1 VVGGPDLRERRR
13 LSTRREIT
21 RVALELVAEHG
32 LAEVTV
38 EDIAKAAGVSPRTF
52 FNYFTSKKSAVIPGP
67 EAPPT
72 EAIERFVA
80 DRDVPVWEGLV
91 TLLAR
96 SGVALPGQRRLL
108 SLTHQVLTA
117 HPELMPAVHERVVE
131 WESSIVDAVAR
142 RLDTRPDDDRPLV
155 IAAAAGAML
164 RVAVTRQITDDDD
177 DLPTDITR
185 AFETLREL
193 LAT

>member
-32 LAEVTV
+32 LAQVTA
-38 EDIAKAAGVSPRTF
+38 EEIAKAAGVSPRTF

-67 EAPPT
+67 EPPPA

-80 DRDVPVWEGLV
+80 DRNVPVWDGLV

-96 SGVALPGQRRLL
+96 SGVPLPGERRIL
-108 SLTHQVLTA
+108 SLTQQVITA
-117 HPELMPAVHERVVE
+117 HPELMCGLHERVMEFEAV
-131 WESSIVDAVAR
+131 IVDAIAR

-155 IAAAAGAML
+155 IAAAAGALL
-164 RVAVTRQITDDDD
+164 RVAVTRHATDDD
-177 DLPTDITR
+177 DLPADIAR

-193 LAT
+193 FAT